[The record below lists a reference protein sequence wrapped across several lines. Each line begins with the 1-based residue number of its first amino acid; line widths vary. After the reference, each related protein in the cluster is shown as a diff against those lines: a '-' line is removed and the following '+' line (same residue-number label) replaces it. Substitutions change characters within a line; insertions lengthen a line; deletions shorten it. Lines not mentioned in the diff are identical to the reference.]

1 MVAPIDAKAT
11 IEAEGETFTLRLI
24 FRTMAQ
30 CEAAG
35 IDLFDP
41 ASLSRLTTV
50 KTAKLVQCLAVV
62 DHETMSD
69 EEAFALTVRHGD
81 QVTKAL
87 MHLIKTAAGK
97 GGDEANPPKAG
108 KGKTA

>member
-11 IEAEGETFTLRLI
+11 IEADGETFTLRLI
-24 FRTMAQ
+24 FRTMAK

-41 ASLSRLTTV
+41 ASLSNVTTV

-62 DHETMSD
+62 DHENMSGD
-69 EEAFALTVRHGD
+69 VAFALTLRHGD
-81 QVTKAL
+81 
-87 MHLIKTAAGK
+87 
-97 GGDEANPPKAG
+97 
-108 KGKTA
+108 